1 MIDSSYSEADTGGPL
16 EPSSRSD
23 CLNIKFSEETG
34 RSMINKISFK
44 RLWIVN
50 RKFMTEIFVFIYR
63 TYRRINVG
71 SELLTGGL
79 QDKVGKVEIS

>member
-1 MIDSSYSEADTGGPL
+1 MIPATQRL
-16 EPSSRSD
+16 THWSD
-23 CLNIKFSEETG
+23 YLNIKIPEETE

-50 RKFMTEIFVFIYR
+50 RKFMTEIFVFTYR
-63 TYRRINVG
+63 TFRRINVG
-71 SELLTGGL
+71 SELLTGGV